1 MEKPK
6 CMHSHGAVGHDQGES
21 GAASEVLLVLKG
33 CLHLCVLSP
42 RCCCLFQATIH
53 DCRLLPSFVQLLGA
67 PCAAH
72 LKSVGEISSANMT
85 QPIKVTN
92 CCMNSLSCWAEVA
105 SQNCLGNGEQIS
117 DSECAVHHP
126 VL

>member
-53 DCRLLPSFVQLLGA
+53 DCRLLPSCVQLLGA

-72 LKSVGEISSANMT
+72 LKSVGEIPSANMT

-92 CCMNSLSCWAEVA
+92 CCMNSLL
-105 SQNCLGNGEQIS
+105 LG
-117 DSECAVHHP
+117 
-126 VL
+126 